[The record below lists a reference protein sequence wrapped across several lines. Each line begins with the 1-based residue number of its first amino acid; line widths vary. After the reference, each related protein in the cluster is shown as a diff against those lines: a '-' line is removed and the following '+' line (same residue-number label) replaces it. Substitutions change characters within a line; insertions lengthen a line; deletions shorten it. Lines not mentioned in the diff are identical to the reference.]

1 MNIIVTEESEHGDIP
16 IDIYSKL
23 AKDRILFLHD
33 EINDELVT
41 DVIATLMIKDV
52 ESPDDKITIFINSE
66 TADLRS
72 VFMLYDT
79 IKILQSPIETICVGV
94 AGSEAVLLLAAGT
107 PGMRYATA
115 NSVINASQHIAG
127 GQGIFD
133 LADAYLHMDRIKRNN
148 KQFMTAFAKCVK
160 KPYKTVMK
168 DFEKPQFF
176 SARQAIKYGIID
188 GIITKSE
195 VHHEEQE

>member
-1 MNIIVTEESEHGDIP
+1 LNIIVTEETEHGDMP

-23 AKDRILFLHD
+23 AKDRIIFLHD

-41 DVIATLMIKDV
+41 DVIATLMLKDV
-52 ESPDDKITIFINSE
+52 EDPDSKISIFINSE
-66 TADLRS
+66 SADLRS

-79 IKILQSPIETICVGV
+79 MNILQSPIETIC
-94 AGSEAVLLLAAGT
+94 AGSAANEVVLLLAAGT

-115 NSVINASQHIAG
+115 NSLINPSQHIASG
-127 GQGIFD
+127 MGIFD
-133 LADAYLHMDRIKRNN
+133 LSDAYLHMDRIKRNN
-148 KQFMTAFAKCVK
+148 KQFMTALAKCVK

-176 SARQAIKYGIID
+176 SARQAMKYGFID
-188 GIITKSE
+188 GIINKSE
-195 VHHEEQE
+195 VVDEQE